1 MIVTGVGVLKEKM
14 PEYVVLLTSLS
25 AEKKMK
31 SVQAHKMK
39 GAAAS
44 VGLSRVQKIA
54 NKIQQGDHPAWWQN
68 IHDWVEELQMAYE
81 KDIESLQWLA
91 DQ

>member
-1 MIVTGVGVLKEKM
+1 M
-14 PEYVVLLTSLS
+14 PEYMEILLTSLS
-25 AEKKMK
+25 AEEKDEVC
-31 SVQAHKMK
+31 SQAHKMK

-54 NKIQQGDHPAWWQN
+54 NKIQQGEHPAWWQN

-81 KDIESLQWLA
+81 KDIESLENWLA